1 MISFAGIFPGQGS
14 QKAGMGK
21 DFYDNSKIARE
32 MIDKSSDRL
41 GIDFTNLLFS
51 ENEDLEKT
59 QFAQPAILL
68 VSVIAYKL
76 FCTQVPILPNYFLGH
91 SLGEFSALSASG
103 GLAYLDAVELVYK
116 RGLFMSESCEGKNA
130 GMLALLG
137 LSDEKAESAVSK
149 ARKEGKKVWIANY
162 NNDGQIVVAGDKA
175 DLSNMENSFKELGA
189 KRAILLNMS
198 VASHCPILE
207 SAQPK
212 LKIYLEKFITDNL
225 LTPIVSNVTT
235 KAYRSKEEAV
245 ALLEQQLVM
254 PVRYKQSIK
263 QIDDEIDCFIEFG
276 GNVLKGI
283 NKKITSKETHSI
295 TDMESLEKAILVF
308 Q

>member
-14 QKAGMGK
+14 QKVGMGK

-32 MIDKSSDRL
+32 MIEKSSDRL
-41 GIDFTNLLFS
+41 DIDFTKLLFS
-51 ENEDLEKT
+51 ENDDLEKT

-76 FCTQVPILPNYFLGH
+76 FTSQVNKLPQYFLGH
-91 SLGEFSALSASG
+91 SLGEFSALCCSE
-103 GLAYLDAVELVYK
+103 GLNYLDAVELVYK
-116 RGLFMSESCEGKNA
+116 RGLYMSEACEGKNA

-137 LSDEKAESAVSK
+137 LSDEKAESAVLD
-149 ARKEGKKVWIANY
+149 AQGKGKQIWIANY
-162 NNDGQIVVAGDKA
+162 NNDGQIVVAGNKT
-175 DLSNMENSFKELGA
+175 DLSDMERSFKDLGA

-198 VASHCPILE
+198 VASHCPILQ

-212 LKIYLEKFITDNL
+212 LKIYLQKFIKDNFSA
-225 LTPIVSNVTT
+225 PIVSNVTT
-235 KAYRSKEEAV
+235 KAYDTKDEAID
-245 ALLEQQLVM
+245 LLEKQLVN

-263 QIDDEIDCFIEFG
+263 EIEDNVDCFIEFG

-283 NKKITSKETHSI
+283 NKKITSKETYSI
-295 TDMESLEKAILVF
+295 VDMASLEKTILEIK
-308 Q
+308 